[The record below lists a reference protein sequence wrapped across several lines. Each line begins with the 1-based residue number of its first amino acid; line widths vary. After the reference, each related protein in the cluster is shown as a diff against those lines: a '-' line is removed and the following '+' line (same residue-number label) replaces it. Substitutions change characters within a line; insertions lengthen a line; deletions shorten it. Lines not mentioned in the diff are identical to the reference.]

1 MKTIYMQALAIVM
14 LASCLSCDNNDDNAP
29 AESVKNIDGSWKVV
43 SVTRNDLDIT
53 GAFDFTRFRV
63 DFSADGT
70 YSFENYLPFIVKKEG
85 DWSLDDPQ
93 YPFKIIFREGS
104 SAETLAAD
112 LTYPVVQGNRQ
123 IQLTFSPG
131 CQLNRY
137 KYVLERIN
145 E

>member
-1 MKTIYMQALAIVM
+1 MRTIYMQALAIVM
-14 LASCLSCDNNDDNAP
+14 LVSCLSCENNDDNAP
-29 AESVKNIDGSWKVV
+29 AEAVKNIDGSWKVV
-43 SVTRNDLDIT
+43 NVTRNDLDIT

-63 DFSADGT
+63 NFSEDGT
-70 YSFENYLPFIVKKEG
+70 YSFENYLPFIVKEEG
-85 DWSLDDPQ
+85 DWALDDPQ